1 MDNIMTSKGI
11 YWFTTDLR
19 LDDNPALTQ
28 AANAVDQLL
37 FIYCIEKPLRLSQLQ
52 LDSTLSKNRQ
62 RFILDSLKD
71 LNKQLQELGQHLV
84 IIENVQS
91 ELTQLINE
99 QGITHFYRNADHP
112 ILDSENWYAIKA
124 KYQHISFNEVSNNRL
139 FRLDQLPFELNEL
152 PNSFSKF
159 RRKAEKIKIDAPIAP
174 PHLLPKPVI
183 DSKPWPKQCNLPFEE
198 TQTAFKGGEI
208 EGVRHL
214 EKYFQSELPA
224 TYKQTRNGLDGMDY
238 STKFSPWLAQG
249 CLSVRRIIER
259 LNQFEDEVVA
269 NDSTYWIYFEL
280 LWREYFQWYAEKY
293 GEQMIAFSGIKAH
306 SPKTS
311 FYPERFQKWC
321 QGTTP
326 YPIVNACMRQLK
338 ATGYMSNRGRQLVAS
353 CFVHELAMDWRYGA
367 AYMEQQL
374 IDFDLGSNWGNWQYL
389 AGVGADPRGHR
400 QFDLNKQTQIY
411 DPKQQFIERWQ
422 GHSSNFPLDSI
433 DPSDWPIDLKRSE
446 ITA

>member
-112 ILDSENWYAIKA
+112 ILDSNNWYEIKA

-159 RRKAEKIKIDAPIAP
+159 RRKAEKIKT
-174 PHLLPKPVI
+174 V
-183 DSKPWPKQCNLPFEE
+183 
-198 TQTAFKGGEI
+198 
-208 EGVRHL
+208 
-214 EKYFQSELPA
+214 
-224 TYKQTRNGLDGMDY
+224 
-238 STKFSPWLAQG
+238 
-249 CLSVRRIIER
+249 
-259 LNQFEDEVVA
+259 
-269 NDSTYWIYFEL
+269 
-280 LWREYFQWYAEKY
+280 
-293 GEQMIAFSGIKAH
+293 
-306 SPKTS
+306 
-311 FYPERFQKWC
+311 
-321 QGTTP
+321 
-326 YPIVNACMRQLK
+326 
-338 ATGYMSNRGRQLVAS
+338 
-353 CFVHELAMDWRYGA
+353 
-367 AYMEQQL
+367 
-374 IDFDLGSNWGNWQYL
+374 
-389 AGVGADPRGHR
+389 
-400 QFDLNKQTQIY
+400 
-411 DPKQQFIERWQ
+411 
-422 GHSSNFPLDSI
+422 
-433 DPSDWPIDLKRSE
+433 
-446 ITA
+446 